1 MPIMP
6 IEHIPD
12 WEKRLA
18 RHDAFWQ
25 REIIDRPVICITL
38 PKQDQRHPSPPAKT
52 WQSQRERW
60 EDAEYIADLS
70 LAHVMNTEYLGDA
83 LPMCFPNLGPDVF
96 SAFLGAELE
105 YGETT
110 SWSKPFLH
118 DWRDAAKIQ
127 FSEDNY
133 YWRKILE
140 MTDAMLA
147 AGKGKF
153 YTGITDLHPGGDAIA
168 ALRDPMQLN
177 IDLVDSPQE
186 VKKLLSH
193 VTGIYLRVFDFFCD
207 KLQAAGQAISS
218 WPGIVSSRR
227 WYVPSNDFSCMISKE
242 MFDEFFLDGIA
253 AECRHTQASIYHLDG
268 PGALRHLD
276 SLLAIPE
283 LNAIQWVPGAG
294 QGRAVDW
301 LPVYKKCQA
310 AGKGL
315 QIGLE
320 VDEWDVIQQELR
332 PEGLWLRIHG
342 IRSSSEADALL
353 RQATKW
359 R

>member
-1 MPIMP
+1 MAIMP
-6 IEHIPD
+6 IEHISD

-18 RHDAFWQ
+18 RQDAFWQ
-25 REIIDRPVICITL
+25 REIINRPVICITL
-38 PKQDQRHPSPPAKT
+38 PKQNQRYPSPPAT
-52 WQSQRERW
+52 IWHSQRERW
-60 EDAEYIADLS
+60 EDAEYIAALS
-70 LAHVMNTEYLGDA
+70 LARVMNTEYLGDA
-83 LPMCFPNLGPDVF
+83 LPACWPNLGPDVF

-110 SWSKPFLH
+110 SWSKPILH
-118 DWRDAAKIQ
+118 DWRDAAKIR
-127 FSEDNY
+127 FSEGNY

-147 AGKGKF
+147 VGKGKF

-186 VKKLLSH
+186 VKKLLNH
-193 VTGIYLRVFDFFCD
+193 VTEVYLRIFDFFCD

-242 MFDEFFLDGIA
+242 MFDEFFLEGIA

-294 QGRAVDW
+294 HGRAVDW

-315 QIGLE
+315 QIGLH
-320 VDEWDVIQQELR
+320 VDEWDTIRQELR
-332 PEGLWLRIHG
+332 PEGLWLSIHG
-342 IRSSSEADALL
+342 IRSPNEADALL